1 MAGNI
6 TIEDIIRWA
15 LVEDIESGDITTQAT
30 VVGQQ
35 NITARIISKQKG
47 VIAGIKI
54 AEHVFKQVDNTL
66 KIKLDYSDG
75 DFVEP
80 NETIVVIE
88 GNTAAILRAER
99 VALNFLGHLSGVAT
113 ATADY
118 VALVNGT
125 SAKITD
131 TRKTTPLLRAL
142 EKEAVL
148 AGGGVNHRMGLY
160 DMILIKENHV
170 RASGGIRN
178 AVSQTRRFISEMDLD
193 VAVEVETRNLDEVR
207 EALTTDI
214 TRIMLDN
221 MTIAEIK
228 EAVELINHQV
238 EVEASGGVSRETV
251 REIALCGVD
260 FISVGA
266 LTHSAPAFD
275 FSLLLDE

>member
-47 VIAGIKI
+47 VIAGTKI

-99 VALNFLGHLSGVAT
+99 VALNFLGHLSGVASV
-113 ATADY
+113 Y
-118 VALVNGT
+118 
-125 SAKITD
+125 
-131 TRKTTPLLRAL
+131 
-142 EKEAVL
+142 
-148 AGGGVNHRMGLY
+148 
-160 DMILIKENHV
+160 
-170 RASGGIRN
+170 
-178 AVSQTRRFISEMDLD
+178 RR
-193 VAVEVETRNLDEVR
+193 
-207 EALTTDI
+207 
-214 TRIMLDN
+214 
-221 MTIAEIK
+221 
-228 EAVELINHQV
+228 
-238 EVEASGGVSRETV
+238 
-251 REIALCGVD
+251 LCGP
-260 FISVGA
+260 G
-266 LTHSAPAFD
+266 
-275 FSLLLDE
+275 